1 MDKIQPSN
9 SFQEEPKDQ
18 AEPKTEK
25 KLVNKDIDEKDVEA
39 AANQIDNNEKSKTL
53 AALEV

>member
-1 MDKIQPSN
+1 MDEIQPSN

-25 KLVNKDIDEKDVEA
+25 KLVKKDIDEKDVEA
-39 AANQIDNNEKSKTL
+39 AANQIDNNEKTKTL